1 MRLTKQL
8 VFAIVKDLKQ
18 GDRAW
23 HVSGREI
30 YFASDDGETVVS
42 LVKGFL
48 GRIRIYYNDC
58 HIPVWSPFLRLRLRF
73 AVRKY
78 LLQKALQVVELE

>member
-8 VFAIVKDLKQ
+8 VLAIIKDLKKS
-18 GDRAW
+18 DREW
-23 HVSGREI
+23 QVSGREI
-30 YFASDDGETVVS
+30 YFDSDDGETIVN

-48 GRIRIYYNDC
+48 GRIRIYYNGC
-58 HIPVWSPFLRLRLRF
+58 PIPVWSPFLRFRLRC
-73 AVRKY
+73 AVRTY